1 MTQLDPQHDRHV
13 SPPTVG
19 RVPPNAIEMEE
30 SLIGAM
36 LLSPEAVS
44 IAYETVE
51 PEDFYRPLHAQIFSA
66 ILALANAGEPVD
78 YVTVQAKLQE
88 QGAAAV
94 ECFERRRHQCADWG
108 EEDGRI
114 QRLRWRV
121 GRVAGAGN
129 PRDCPRDRTGHR
141 PGRPAR
147 AGCSA
152 AVAPAGLARE
162 GFHPR

>member
-1 MTQLDPQHDRHV
+1 MTQLESDPRRAI
-13 SPPTVG
+13 SPPTAG

-36 LLSPEAVS
+36 LLSSEAVS

-88 QGAAAV
+88 RGAAAV
-94 ECFERRRHQCADWG
+94 E
-108 EEDGRI
+108 
-114 QRLRWRV
+114 V
-121 GRVAGAGN
+121 GLLSSLQMN
-129 PRDCPRDRTGHR
+129 T
-141 PGRPAR
+141 
-147 AGCSA
+147 
-152 AVAPAGLARE
+152 
-162 GFHPR
+162 